1 LPPHVSELNPVEH
14 VWNEL
19 REQHFHNRAFDSLDP
34 LEDQLEVALHPF
46 EYNAPYV
53 QVHCGLGM
61 DISAF

>member
-1 LPPHVSELNPVEH
+1 VHNPVEH

-34 LEDQLEVALHPF
+34 LEDQLEVALHTF

-61 DISAF
+61 DC